1 MISYT
6 KYNSCGND
14 FIIVDNRQNIFVKS
28 KLVDFVNDSQSYIKK
43 ICDRHHGIGAD
54 GFILL
59 ENPNNKK
66 NSYKMT
72 YYNSDGLVSTF
83 CGNGSMCCANFAA
96 RILGDDKKDFF
107 SGVFE
112 TSQGEF
118 FFKSNF
124 ESFETKISMIDVFD
138 IHTNDIG
145 KVVDTG
151 SPHIVIYNEKIDS
164 IDVDFEG
171 HHIRNSNIFKKNGIN
186 VTFTNI
192 KKNKIFIRTYERGVE
207 SETLSCGTG
216 AVAAVLCSFD
226 EGLISE
232 NNVDVFTRGGVLN
245 VSFEKNTRNIFTN
258 IVLKS
263 IVKREYEAALPIF

>member
-66 NSYKMT
+66 NSYRMT

-171 HHIRNSNIFKKNGIN
+171 QHIRNSNIFKKNGIN

-258 IVLKS
+258 IFLKS